1 MIKKQILSLLTG
13 LIILVLSGCGDMNDA
28 SQKDVSSQE
37 FDNLII
43 LAGNHANS
51 VKPKYDAMSE
61 TLTNVALQYGDIQIC
76 VIDGEPYIANSV
88 SIPEQ
93 KQGLSYNKK
102 STIAQ
107 SQVEQILDYIN
118 SEDCMAKTDEVDLIS
133 GFELASRTIHS
144 TGYVGETNGIYVFV
158 TGICTYGALD
168 FSSINLNTVDVDKLL
183 QDLESKH
190 QIVDLSGATVYW
202 YGLCDTVSPQEELSA
217 TQKDTVKRIWEGYLQ
232 KAGATLYWM
241 ADISTD
247 NFKNSLPYVTPI
259 VSVTTS
265 SEWNEEVQEEEEF
278 PEILVYSEETLRF
291 SAGKAELSD
300 EDEAREQLQK
310 TIDYMKQHESF
321 QLLIV
326 GCTAKWGNL
335 EEYCK
340 PLSERRGQTVKDI
353 LVEAGVKEDRISVI
367 GLGYDNPFYVNDQ
380 DENGSLLNTVAK
392 DNRCIVLLD
401 GSSDAA
407 ISIYNGSWKE

>member
-1 MIKKQILSLLTG
+1 MIKKRILSLFTF
-13 LIILVLSGCGDMNDA
+13 LIIALSGCGNLDDVSPNDM
-28 SQKDVSSQE
+28 SSQE

-51 VKPKYDAMSE
+51 VKPKYDAMTE
-61 TLTNVALQYGDIQIC
+61 ALTNVALKYGDIQIC
-76 VIDGEPYIANSV
+76 VIDGEAYIANSV

-107 SQVEQILDYIN
+107 SQVEQIIDFIN
-118 SEDCMAKTDEVDLIS
+118 SEGCMAKTNEVDLIS
-133 GFELASRTIHS
+133 SFELASRTIRS
-144 TGYVGETNGIYVFV
+144 TGYVGEANGIYVFD
-158 TGICTYGALD
+158 TGLCTYGALD
-168 FSSINLNTVDVDKLL
+168 FSSINLNTVDVEKLL
-183 QDLESKH
+183 QDLASNH

-217 TQKDTVKRIWEGYLQ
+217 TQKDTVKRIWEGYIQ
-232 KAGATLYWM
+232 RSGATLYWM

-247 NFKNSLPYVTPI
+247 SFENSLPYVTPI

-265 SEWNEEVQEEEEF
+265 SEWNEEVQEAEEF
-278 PEILVYSEETLRF
+278 PEILVYSEETLKF
-291 SAGKAELSD
+291 TAGKAELSD
-300 EDEAREQLQK
+300 EEEAREQLQK
-310 TIDYMKQHESF
+310 TIDYMNQHESF

-326 GCTAKWGNL
+326 GCTAKWGSL

-340 PLSERRGQTVKDI
+340 PLSESRGRTVKDI
-353 LVEAGVKEDRISVI
+353 LVEAGVEEDRITVI

-380 DENGSLLNTVAK
+380 DENGSLINTVAK

-401 GSSDAA
+401 GSSNAA
-407 ISIYNGSWKE
+407 ISIYNGSWRE